1 MKSLEKK
8 TINNYLLKN
17 NKKFPQKKFLYC
29 PHLDKST
36 TYSDFLKKLNQLV
49 IFNHI

>member
-17 NKKFPQKKFLYC
+17 NKIFPQKNFLYC
-29 PHLDKST
+29 PHLNKSINIFRF
-36 TYSDFLKKLNQLV
+36 SQKKNS
-49 IFNHI
+49 IN